1 MTRSRSELE
10 SLFIGWSSKKLKTL
24 QYSIPPSALA
34 RTRIRKGAITAVLF
48 DDHPTR
54 EIFDTMEYGP
64 APESDAEVREWI
76 ADKGPAFGHFIDGR
90 FTKPARDLHLEE
102 PRHRRNAG
110 RGHPGH
116 GEDVDAAVG
125 AAAGA
130 FPKWAR
136 RSGHERAKYLY
147 ALARLLQKHS
157 RLFAVLES
165 LDNGKPIREAATS
178 TCHSRSGIS
187 TTTRASRNFLQ
198 KNFPVTPPSA
208 SAVRSSRGTSRS

>member
-1 MTRSRSELE
+1 
-10 SLFIGWSSKKLKTL
+10 
-24 QYSIPPSALA
+24 
-34 RTRIRKGAITAVLF
+34 V
-48 DDHPTR
+48 
-54 EIFDTMEYGP
+54 
-64 APESDAEVREWI
+64 
-76 ADKGPAFGHFIDGR
+76 
-90 FTKPARDLHLEE
+90 
-102 PRHRRNAG
+102 
-110 RGHPGH
+110 
-116 GEDVDAAVG
+116 EDVDAAVG
-125 AAAGA
+125 AAARA

-178 TCHSRSGIS
+178 TCRWHSGIS
-187 TTTRASRNFLQ
+187 TTTQASPNFLQ